1 MMSQTTSDTP
11 HLYEDDLPESAN
23 TERKIFAE
31 WASSVPFKKQ
41 AEDFEIHNSVELDIK
56 LAPFL
61 RSLNLSSKVYSFP
74 FIQNIHLTK
83 TQGYSLVQIPGP
95 EHAPFHH
102 SKGDAFIIPIEILD
116 GSPSAS
122 GKPLREGKRLL
133 MKANH
138 EVKIGPKLRLLFI
151 LL

>member
-1 MMSQTTSDTP
+1 MMSQTTSDKP
-11 HLYEDDLPESAN
+11 HLFEDDLPESAN

-41 AEDFEIHNSVELDIK
+41 AEDFEIHDSDELDIK

-61 RSLNLSSKVYSFP
+61 QSLNLSSK
-74 FIQNIHLTK
+74 
-83 TQGYSLVQIPGP
+83 GYSLVQIPGP
-95 EHAPFHH
+95 EHALFHH
-102 SKGDAFIIPIEILD
+102 SKGDAFIIPIKILD

-122 GKPLREGKRLL
+122 GKPLQEGKRRF